1 MAEFS
6 GKVIE
11 AYFTNNQ
18 KDTIAVI
25 WRDDEAKAN
34 SEFFVSVE
42 PDGHYFKAL
51 LEEIPLEEIEEQTNK
66 RAEVYM
72 QELKRLV
79 KRWSLSEPKDW
90 DPAQIDR
97 MMHNKMSTFVKSFNP
112 KEKSQAETLFRIKLD
127 LFEDERVKNSKDADE
142 KSKLRKAE
150 DPLEAFM
157 AFAVLIGRL
166 GKRTRK

>member
-42 PDGHYFKAL
+42 PDGHYFKEL
-51 LEEIPLEEIEEQTNK
+51 IKEIPLEEIEEQTNK
-66 RAEVYM
+66 RAEA
-72 QELKRLV
+72 K
-79 KRWSLSEPKDW
+79 SSGISDLSP
-90 DPAQIDR
+90 R
-97 MMHNKMSTFVKSFNP
+97 YSTP
-112 KEKSQAETLFRIKLD
+112 Y
-127 LFEDERVKNSKDADE
+127 
-142 KSKLRKAE
+142 
-150 DPLEAFM
+150 
-157 AFAVLIGRL
+157 
-166 GKRTRK
+166 

>member
-42 PDGHYFKAL
+42 PDGHYFKEL
-51 LEEIPLEEIEEQTNK
+51 IKEIPLEEIEEQTQK
-66 RAEVYM
+66 RAKLYM
-72 QELKRLV
+72 EELKRLV
-79 KRWSLSEPKDW
+79 KRWSLAEPKDM
-90 DPAQIDR
+90 DPQSIDKIVNTR
-97 MMHNKMSTFVKSFNP
+97 ISNILTNFKS
-112 KEKSQAETLFRIKLD
+112 KDKIQGELLFRLKLS
-127 LFEDERVKNSKDADE
+127 LFEDERVKNSKNVEE